1 MHIMPEMVWYDY
13 NLFLTSGNAITLKI
27 AYLLENWY
35 NKIFIYW
42 YGIIDMEKTIVA
54 YIFY

>member
-1 MHIMPEMVWYDY
+1 MHIMPEMVWYDH
-13 NLFLTSGNAITLKI
+13 NLFVTSGNAITLKI
-27 AYLLENWY
+27 AYMLENWY

-42 YGIIDMEKTIVA
+42 IIDMEKTIVA